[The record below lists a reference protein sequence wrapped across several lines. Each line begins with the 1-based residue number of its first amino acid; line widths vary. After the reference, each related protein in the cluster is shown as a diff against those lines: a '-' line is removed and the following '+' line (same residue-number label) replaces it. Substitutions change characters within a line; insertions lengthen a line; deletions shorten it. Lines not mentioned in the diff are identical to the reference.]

1 MHHGNLYMYICVH
14 FYMYLCTIYITFK
27 CFPYIPYTCLS
38 LDVHFCWR
46 VKLRET
52 REEGTNDLSVRD
64 LSLVFL
70 FVLLH
75 LEMLHGKV
83 QPTFYKDVRHHAS
96 FFVSVYHASFFISV
110 LTYSSFQSWQH
121 YPVLAGGCMERC
133 RGREPV
139 QGGTGNKQTKPT
151 SYEL

>member
-1 MHHGNLYMYICVH
+1 MDETQEDACICGNLYMYICVH

-52 REEGTNDLSVRD
+52 WGEGTNDLSVRD

-83 QPTFYKDVRHHAS
+83 QPALYKDVRHHAS
-96 FFVSVYHASFFISV
+96 FFVSIYHASFFMSI
-110 LTYSSFQSWQH
+110 LTYSSFQSWQQ
-121 YPVLAGGCMERC
+121 YPVLAGGMHGEVQKVRTDA
-133 RGREPV
+133 RGHR
-139 QGGTGNKQTKPT
+139 K
-151 SYEL
+151 